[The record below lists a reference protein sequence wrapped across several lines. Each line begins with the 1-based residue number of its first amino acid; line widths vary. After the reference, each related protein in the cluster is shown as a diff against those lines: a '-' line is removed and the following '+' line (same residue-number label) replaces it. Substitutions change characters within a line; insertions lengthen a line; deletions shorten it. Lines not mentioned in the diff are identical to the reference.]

1 MEGAGRGGGSLTAER
16 GFDQSPGQEIFVT
29 HMKKSTK
36 STGKTQTSSTANPA
50 FRLDGRVAL
59 VTGSS
64 KGLGKAMAMALGAA
78 GAKVVINY
86 ANSRAKAE
94 ETFKEFTSRGY
105 TGMLAQADVTDA
117 AAVEAMVAAAK
128 KTLGPVDIVV
138 CNATCDQPQRPIE
151 EYDWAF
157 YQSMLDFFIK
167 SPYLLTR
174 ATLAH
179 MKAQRWGRIINIG
192 SEVFQRGVPNFS
204 AYVAAKGGQ
213 NGWTRSMA
221 TELARFG
228 ITVNMIS
235 PGWIPVERH
244 EKDPQT
250 LKDGYK
256 ALIPAGRWGVPAD
269 VGGAVVFLASQEASF
284 VTGQNLAVNGG
295 MTVA

>member
-1 MEGAGRGGGSLTAER
+1 MSKSKA
-16 GFDQSPGQEIFVT
+16 SPA
-29 HMKKSTK
+29 KSA
-36 STGKTQTSSTANPA
+36 SQRAPA
-50 FRLDGRVAL
+50 FRLDDRVAL

-94 ETFKEFTSRGY
+94 ETFREFTAQGY
-105 TGMLAQADVTDA
+105 CGMLAQADVTNQA
-117 AAVEAMVAAAK
+117 SVEAMVAQVAK
-128 KTLGPVDIVV
+128 RLGPVDIIV
-138 CNATCDQPQRPIE
+138 CNATCAQPQKPIE
-151 EYDWAF
+151 QYDWAF

-174 ATLAH
+174 ATLAP

-221 TELARFG
+221 TELAPFG

-244 EKDPQT
+244 ADDPQAV
-250 LKDGYK
+250 KDGYK
-256 ALIPAGRWGVPAD
+256 ALIPAARWGVPED
-269 VGGAVVFLASQEASF
+269 VGGAVVFLASEQASF
-284 VTGQNLAVNGG
+284 ITGQNLAVNGG